1 MLYLKIFQGYKI
13 CNKLLLPESKTQLLI
28 VINYYFFQTMFQG
41 RQKKFFYFFKHNFNR
56 THTVASTSKNSVA
69 STRSQSHAQLTTG
82 HRHFP
87 GMEAPSVIIY
97 Y

>member
-56 THTVASTSKNSVA
+56 KHTVASTSKNSVA
-69 STRSQSHAQLTTG
+69 STRRSSCTADHGTQAL
-82 HRHFP
+82 P
-87 GMEAPSVIIY
+87 GDGSSNSNNL
-97 Y
+97 

>member
-41 RQKKFFYFFKHNFNR
+41 LQKIFFIFLNTISIARTQSQAQAKIQSQAHAVSR
-56 THTVASTSKNSVA
+56 THS
-69 STRSQSHAQLTTG
+69 
-82 HRHFP
+82 
-87 GMEAPSVIIY
+87 
-97 Y
+97 